1 MNAASVMGLVAAAAL
16 PPRFQTPLRRLVGR
30 EVVPRWLNRRW
41 LREHGVEQQ
50 VYGHTRGRRA
60 LIEELQSSIETSSLP
75 HLLRYEDRNSMAFS
89 IESRVPFLTTEIVEF
104 VLSLPEAYILAPDGT
119 SKAVFRA
126 AMRGIVPDEVLDRRD
141 KIAFMTPEAEWL
153 SKSSDW
159 VGEVLGGDAA
169 AASRILDLVELR
181 REAERL
187 RSGVTTSAGP
197 LWRCLNL
204 IAWVREFETTWD

>member
-1 MNAASVMGLVAAAAL
+1 
-16 PPRFQTPLRRLVGR
+16 
-30 EVVPRWLNRRW
+30 
-41 LREHGVEQQ
+41 
-50 VYGHTRGRRA
+50 
-60 LIEELQSSIETSSLP
+60 
-75 HLLRYEDRNSMAFS
+75 MAFS

-153 SKSSDW
+153 SKSADW

-169 AASRILDLVELR
+169 TATSILDLDEVR

-187 RSGVTTSAGP
+187 CSGATTSAGP

-204 IAWVREFETTWD
+204 IAWAREFETTWD